1 MEEIRRQVTGAHR
14 RLLFQKF
21 LAVAPWCLF
30 AALIAAAIALAIPK
44 IWFLGL
50 NVNTW
55 TVGWVA
61 GALAT
66 AALMSAIWTYVA
78 RRGMMDAAIEIDHR
92 FGLKERVSS
101 ALALT
106 EEERETEVGRAL
118 IQDASRRVEVLA
130 VKERFSV
137 AANWRALL
145 PLIPALVMFVL
156 VTFVPDAARDK
167 ANAAADTAEL
177 RERIKKSTEAMRKRM
192 AQRRKDA
199 EQQGLEEAEELFK
212 KIQQG
217 LDDLAADNK
226 VDRKKALVKIND
238 LAKEIEKRRSV
249 LGDSEKM
256 KQQFDRLKNVE
267 KGPAERL
274 TKALKDGDLQ
284 KALEQLKQLADKMKT
299 GELSEGEQ
307 QKLADQLKQ
316 MQQKL
321 EQMVEQHKEAKREL
335 ERQIKQKE
343 SEGDLEAAGK
353 LQRKLDRLEQQ
364 NAQMERLDRMAQQL
378 QKSAESM
385 ESGEQQDAVAELAK
399 MSSELQDM
407 QAEMDELATL
417 DEMMDE
423 IADAKAAM
431 REGEMNDMYSSL
443 DGAMDQ
449 FSDMSNDGMGQ
460 GPGFGY
466 RPEEETETGE
476 YEARERAKPRAGEAV
491 RIGDADGPNRAGM
504 SLEGVKQQIIT
515 ALNNDADPLTDQR
528 LPKAQQDHVREY
540 YQRLGKGGE

>member
-1 MEEIRRQVTGAHR
+1 MEEIRRQVTGARR
-14 RLLFQKF
+14 RLAFEQS

-30 AALIAAAIALAIPK
+30 VTLLAAAIAVAIPK

-61 GALAT
+61 GALAVAGLT
-66 AALMSAIWTYVA
+66 AIIWTYIA

-106 EEERETEVGRAL
+106 DAEQETEVGRAL
-118 IQDASRRVEVLA
+118 IHDASRRVEVLA
-130 VKERFSV
+130 IKERFSV

-145 PLIPALVMFVL
+145 PLVPALVVFVL
-156 VTFVPDAARDK
+156 AAFVPDAERDT
-167 ANAAADTAEL
+167 ANAAVDSAEL
-177 RERIKKSTEAMRKRM
+177 RTRIKKSTEEMRKRM
-192 AQRRKDA
+192 AQRRKNA

-217 LDDLAADNK
+217 LDDLAGDKK
-226 VDRKKALVKIND
+226 VDHKKALVKIND
-238 LAKEIEKRRSV
+238 MAKEIEKRRSV

-256 KQQFDRLKNVE
+256 KQQFNRLKNIE

-274 TKALKDGDLQ
+274 SKALKDGDLQ
-284 KALEQLKQLADKMKT
+284 KAIEQLKQLADKMKS
-299 GELSEGEQ
+299 GELSEEDQ

-316 MQQKL
+316 MKQKL
-321 EQMVEQHKEAKREL
+321 EEMVEAHKEAKQEL

-343 SEGDLEAAGK
+343 SEGDLKAAGK

-364 NAQMERLDRMAQQL
+364 DAQMERLDRMAQQL

-385 ESGEQQDAVAELAK
+385 ENGQPEDAASQLAEMA
-399 MSSELQDM
+399 SELQDM
-407 QAEMDELATL
+407 EAELDELATL

-449 FSDMSNDGMGQ
+449 FGDMSNDGLGQ
-460 GPGFGY
+460 GEGFGY

-476 YEARERAKPRAGEAV
+476 YEARERAKPKAGEAV
-491 RIGDADGPNRAGM
+491 RIGDADGPNRSGIT
-504 SLEGVKQQIIT
+504 LEGVKQQIIT
-515 ALNNDADPLTDQR
+515 ALNNEADPLTDQR
-528 LPKAQQDHVREY
+528 LPKMQQDHVREY
-540 YQRLGKGGE
+540 YQRLGQGE